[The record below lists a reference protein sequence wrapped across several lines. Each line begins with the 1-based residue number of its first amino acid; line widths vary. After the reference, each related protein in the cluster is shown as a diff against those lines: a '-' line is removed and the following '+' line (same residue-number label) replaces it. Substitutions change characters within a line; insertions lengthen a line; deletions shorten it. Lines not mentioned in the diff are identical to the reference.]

1 MNIGLFKSLV
11 FFVIICFQFFSESE
25 KILKI
30 NYFETSFDIYKK
42 EILSQV
48 FNYHMKDKNATHI
61 FYRLVFYKTM
71 KFYPEKYTPYLTFGV
86 TNDDKDYALEEYQ
99 IKEYSNYF
107 KIKIKLHQLD
117 YPKYFSWKFLS
128 EKIFNYIHKSFY
140 IFILIF
146 MISKLVL
153 NIKKQ
158 YELKN
163 VSYLTIYSQVL
174 MYDFIM
180 LFSIVTK
187 IHQLHYYYDNKKYD
201 LNNWS
206 YKLILSFFAFF
217 KKMNQYVLSSFIVA
231 LTYNGENIEFTLD
244 FIFTLFYKVSG
255 NFDPGVKEIFLDEPI
270 LVYSVFFILF
280 IGFPIVSF
288 SILRKLYKLRNKF
301 QKNILN
307 DQKLYSEIIKTI
319 SIKYFKIL
327 SLTITYMILILFIGL
342 LYTIK
347 NKINKEVYDIF
358 YFIIIILFSCSI
370 GYIYY
375 PIILPISY
383 DTPLDVLDKLE
394 IKRHIV
400 YKVNI
405 NKFDYKKEDVQKL
418 IKSYDDEFKEFE
430 KNSSINNNEEKK
442 EEKTKYIPFLIIN
455 PYTKTENGKYTLK
468 NIDGMFFGEKHL

>member
-1 MNIGLFKSLV
+1 MNIRLFKSIV

-48 FNYHMKDKNATHI
+48 FNYHMKDKNATHV
-61 FYRLVFYKTM
+61 FYQLIFYKTM
-71 KFYPEKYTPYLTFGV
+71 NFYPEKYTPYLTFGV
-86 TNDDKDYALEEYQ
+86 TNDDKDYALEAYQ
-99 IKEYSNYF
+99 IKEYPYYF
-107 KIKIKLHQLD
+107 KLKIKLHQLD
-117 YPKYFSWKFLS
+117 YPKYFSWKFIS

-140 IFILIF
+140 IFILIL

-158 YELKN
+158 YELKS

-231 LTYNGENIEFTLD
+231 LTYNGENVEFTLD

-255 NFDPGVKEIFLDEPI
+255 NFDPGIKEIFFDEPI
-270 LVYSVFFILF
+270 LVYTVFFILF
-280 IGFPIVSF
+280 IGFPIISF
-288 SILRKLYKLRNKF
+288 SILRKLYKLKNKF

-307 DQKLYSEIIKTI
+307 DPKLYSEIIKTI

-327 SLTITYMILILFIGL
+327 SLTISYMILIVFIAL

-347 NKINKEVYDIF
+347 SKINKEIYDIF
-358 YFIIIILFSCSI
+358 YYIIMILFSSSI

-405 NKFDYKKEDVQKL
+405 NKLDYKKDDVQKL
-418 IKSYDDEFKEFE
+418 IKLCDEEFKEFE
-430 KNSSINNNEEKK
+430 KYSSINNNEDKK
-442 EEKTKYIPFLIIN
+442 EEKEKYVPFLIIN
-455 PYTKTENGKYTLK
+455 PFTKKENGKYTLK
-468 NIDGMFFGEKHL
+468 NIDGIFFGQKNL

>member
-1 MNIGLFKSLV
+1 MNIGLLKSFV

-61 FYRLVFYKTM
+61 FYQLVFYKTM
-71 KFYPEKYTPYLTFGV
+71 NFYPEKYTPHLTFGV

-117 YPKYFSWKFLS
+117 YPKYFSWRFLS
-128 EKIFNYIHKSFY
+128 KKTINYIHKSFY
-140 IFILIF
+140 ILIF
-146 MISKLVL
+146 IFLIIKLAL

-158 YELKN
+158 IELKN
-163 VSYLTIYSQVL
+163 ISYLTIYSQVL

-180 LFSIVTK
+180 LISIIPK
-187 IHQLHYYYDNKKYD
+187 IYQLHYYYFNKNYD

-255 NFDPGVKEIFLDEPI
+255 NFDPGVKEFFLDEPI
-270 LVYSVFFILF
+270 LVYLVLFILF
-280 IGFPIVSF
+280 IGFPIISF

-327 SLTITYMILILFIGL
+327 SLTISYMILIVFIAL

-347 NKINKEVYDIF
+347 SKINKEIYDIF
-358 YFIIIILFSCSI
+358 YYIIMILFSSSI

-375 PIILPISY
+375 PIILPVSY
-383 DTPLDVLDKLE
+383 DTPLEVFEKFE
-394 IKRHIV
+394 IKRHNV

-405 NKFDYKKEDVQKL
+405 NKLNYKKDDVQKL
-418 IKSYDDEFKEFE
+418 IKLCDEEFKEFE
-430 KNSSINNNEEKK
+430 KYSSINNNEEKK
-442 EEKTKYIPFLIIN
+442 LEEEKYIPFLIIN
-455 PYTKTENGKYTLK
+455 PFTKKENGKYTLK
-468 NIDGMFFGEKHL
+468 NIDGIFFGQKNL